1 MSERDSVAPWIGRD
15 WRAEHPTRGGPA
27 VEWLRRRVQGT
38 MAVLVLVATLAALLV
53 LRHHMFMRAEGE
65 MEEQIRAT
73 IAHQQALEAQRRAAL
88 LQWSRALAEQPELRA
103 ALEQGGVAAVY
114 AAAGET
120 LRDVVES
127 EHGAPRS
134 ERGEAAEAVAESRR
148 DGVGVH
154 AEFIRFLD
162 RSGEVLDEGW
172 AGVFGRLEPEEQA
185 QLALP
190 RGVSEVPQVGYLR
203 RSQVDGDGP
212 VFDLIGM
219 PVRGREEGVA
229 LGMLVMGFESANRL
243 LVPAAGGVLSGVWV
257 EGQLFMTTASGPATA
272 ALAHAIEGA
281 LAGAGLPGPPPV
293 VMLAGAAHRIFFHRQ
308 NPGARYPAAFAVWL
322 YPLAEFEARQ
332 RRLDGVVL
340 GLGLLALLL
349 GLRSSSWVAARLTR
363 PVEAMVRTAEE
374 HRHRRREAEAA
385 LTRTSEEL
393 QMAAR
398 FSADASHQLKT
409 PVTVLRTGL
418 EELRQGAGL
427 PAEVKEVLGHLI
439 HQTGRLTHLIEDLLL
454 LSRLDA
460 RRLQLAFA
468 PVALGPLIE
477 AVLDDLSARPDPF
490 GLKVESTV
498 ADVPPIRGEQ
508 RYVALIVTNL
518 VDNAAKYNRPGG
530 RIRVRV
536 ALADGW
542 VSWRIAN
549 TAPQPI
555 PSLAQPRIFDRFH
568 RGGQGEDFP
577 GNGLGLNL
585 ARELVLLHRGEIR
598 LVGSDADW
606 TEFEVRLR
614 PME

>member
-1 MSERDSVAPWIGRD
+1 MSARDSVAPGRGEEPP
-15 WRAEHPTRGGPA
+15 ARGGPA
-27 VEWLRRRVQGT
+27 VAWLRRRVLGT
-38 MAVLVLVATLAALLV
+38 MAVLVVAATFSALLA
-53 LRHHMFMRAEGE
+53 LRHHMFLRAEGE
-65 MEEQIRAT
+65 MEEQIQAT
-73 IAHQQALEAQRRAAL
+73 ITHQQALEAVRRAAL
-88 LQWSRALAEQPELRA
+88 VRWSRALAEQPALRV
-103 ALEQGGVAAVY
+103 ALERGGVAAVY

-120 LRDVVES
+120 LRGVVES
-127 EHGAPRS
+127 EHGAPWV
-134 ERGEAAEAVAESRR
+134 EADEAVGAAADDRR
-148 DGVGVH
+148 DDVGVH
-154 AEFIRFLD
+154 AEFVRFLD
-162 RSGEVLDEGW
+162 RSGDVLDEGW

-190 RGVSEVPQVGYLR
+190 KEAIEIPQVGYLR

-219 PVRGREEGVA
+219 PVRGREEGPA

-243 LVPAAGGVLSGVWV
+243 LVPAVGGVVPGVWV
-257 EGQLFMTTASGPATA
+257 DGQLFLATA
-272 ALAHAIEGA
+272 AAPAPPVVARAVAAA

-293 VMLAGAAHRIFFHRQ
+293 VAIAGATHRIFFHQQ
-308 NPGARYPAAFAVWL
+308 NPGARFPAVFAVWL

-340 GLGLLALLL
+340 GLGLLGLLL

-374 HRHRRREAEAA
+374 NRHRRREAETA
-385 LTRTSEEL
+385 LTRTNEAL

-418 EELRQGAGL
+418 EELGQGAGL
-427 PAEVKEVLGHLI
+427 SAEAQEAVGHLI
-439 HQTGRLTHLIEDLLL
+439 RQTGRLTQLIEDLLL

-477 AVLDDLSARPDPF
+477 AALDDLSAGPDPF
-490 GLKVESTV
+490 GLEIEAAV
-498 ADVPPIRGEQ
+498 ADVPPVSGEQ
-508 RYVALIVTNL
+508 RYLSLIVTNL

-536 ALADGW
+536 GLADGW

-549 TAPQPI
+549 TARQPI
-555 PSLAQPRIFDRFH
+555 RPLDQPRIFDRFH
-568 RGGQGEDFP
+568 RGGQGEDLP

-585 ARELVLLHRGEIR
+585 ARELVLLHHGEIR
-598 LVGSDADW
+598 LVGSDAAW

-614 PME
+614 PIG